1 TTTITDDDAAGYTL
15 SKTTSSITEG
25 GNDTFTIV
33 LDAEPSSN
41 VVIDLSSDDTGA
53 ATVSPTS
60 LTFTSGNWNSTQ
72 TVTITAEQ
80 DDDLQDE
87 SPTITAS
94 VNASSDGD
102 FTGLA
107 DQTVTTTITDDDAAG
122 YTLS

>member
-1 TTTITDDDAAGYTL
+1 
-15 SKTTSSITEG
+15 
-25 GNDTFTIV
+25 
-33 LDAEPSSN
+33 
-41 VVIDLSSDDTGA
+41 
-53 ATVSPTS
+53 
-60 LTFTSGNWNSTQ
+60 
-72 TVTITAEQ
+72 

-122 YTLS
+122 YTLSKTTSSITEGGNDCLSSRGLGHVYRRQIQS